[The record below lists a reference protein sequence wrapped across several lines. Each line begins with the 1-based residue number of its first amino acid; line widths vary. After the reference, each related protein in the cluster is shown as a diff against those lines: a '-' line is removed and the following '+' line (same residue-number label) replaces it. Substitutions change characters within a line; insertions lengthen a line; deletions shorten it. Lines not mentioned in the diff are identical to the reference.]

1 MEVGDG
7 LAVLVV
13 HAHELDG
20 AVPLQDQVVADVVGP
35 VGEAETGVED
45 VLAPAPLVKAGG
57 HRDSRAGVVAVVLV
71 AHVVVL
77 EGFQGGVQFVQGG
90 GYGQAQIVQPCLVD
104 HRELGD
110 GVDGV
115 VLLLADAGGAHLL
128 GGGQAVDAAVAHG
141 DGGLDVGVGLQD
153 GGQVGHDVG
162 GDVGLEVD
170 EGAVRAVVGQVVVGE
185 AHAHEGVGQVA
196 ARDADVHLLG
206 QGVAHGVPLD
216 VDAGGLL
223 HLVQHLVVG
232 VAGGQGP
239 LAADDGKVGLLGALH
254 HAVLIG
260 DGGVGLGPAAGSQGQ
275 GRAGQCGRFE
285 EVAAGNQLFHMDT
298 PFLTGFVLCAAQ
310 PLTAPA
316 MKPFSKY
323 FWTKG

>member
-1 MEVGDG
+1 MCSSSR
-7 LAVLVV
+7 
-13 HAHELDG
+13 
-20 AVPLQDQVVADVVGP
+20 VVGTARP
-35 VGEAETGVED
+35 
-45 VLAPAPLVKAGG
+45 
-57 HRDSRAGVVAVVLV
+57 RSS
-71 AHVVVL
+71 
-77 EGFQGGVQFVQGG
+77 
-90 GYGQAQIVQPCLVD
+90 QPCLVD
-104 HRELGD
+104 HGELGD

-128 GGGQAVDAAVAHG
+128 GSGQAVDAAVAHG
-141 DGGLDVGVGLQD
+141 DGGFDVGVGFQD

-162 GDVGLEVD
+162 GDIGLEVD

-239 LAADDGKVGLLGALH
+239 LAADDGKVGLFGALDD
-254 HAVLIG
+254 ALLIG
-260 DGGVGLGPAAGSQGQ
+260 DRGVGLGAAAGGQGQ
-275 GRAGQCGRFE
+275 GRAGQCGRLE
-285 EVAAGNQLFHMDT
+285 KVAAGNQLFHMGT
-298 PFLTGFVLCAAQ
+298 PFLLVLCVCSRDAGRAQ